1 MMGFSAGACLAAMP
15 ASQWNAPGLAEK
27 LGVRPEEIRPNAA
40 VIAYAP
46 WDNTNTIQHDPK
58 YYNPGA
64 ARIAKD
70 CTPEL
75 DLPFE
80 LHIFQGGKLPG
91 VPCECDL

>member
-1 MMGFSAGACLAAMP
+1 MMGFSAGACLAAMS

-58 YYNPGA
+58 YYNPSA

-70 CTPEL
+70 CTP
-75 DLPFE
+75 
-80 LHIFQGGKLPG
+80 
-91 VPCECDL
+91 